1 MPRTVIE
8 IYAALVCFVSIACL
22 ALGIG
27 NLLYGAIGV
36 AYPSVMLNP
45 MNVPLYQDSPFDMPT
60 PAEVAAQRAGV
71 PVPARPRFSEEEI
84 AKRRAAAVESATQN
98 ERQSSLQSLIRW
110 AIASLVSG
118 VLFFTHWR
126 LLRRGRAGSA

>member
-22 ALGIG
+22 AIGVG

-36 AYPSVMLNP
+36 AYPSLTLNP
-45 MNVPLYQDSPFDMPT
+45 MNVPLYQDVPFEMPT
-60 PAEVAAQRAGV
+60 PAEVATQRAGV
-71 PVPARPRFSEEEI
+71 PVHARPRLTEEEI
-84 AKRRAAAVESATQN
+84 AKRRAIAIESATQN
-98 ERQSSLQSLIRW
+98 ERQSSLQSLLRW
-110 AIASLVSG
+110 AITSLVSG

-126 LLRRGRAGSA
+126 LLRRGRAGAA